1 MDAKELELILE
12 GKSSKSTSGKIW
24 TIFKCLSI
32 FTWGTGKFIVK
43 NTPTVVGTAW
53 QIKKEI
59 SEGISQAIHE
69 VQQEQRKSALDKE
82 IDNCLKNKKS
92 KNFQQESHLDNIL
105 RDDSV
110 MDQLLGQSRVH
121 DQLVHMAKGYT
132 ASMLENTKIK
142 QDQAKEDLAGIKD
155 FIVTPIKP
163 KAEEII
169 VTPNK
174 TKEEEVKKDE
184 YMFNI

>member
-1 MDAKELELILE
+1 MDTKELELILE

-32 FTWGTGKFIVK
+32 FTWVTGKFIVK

-82 IDNCLKNKKS
+82 IDNCLKNS
-92 KNFQQESHLDNIL
+92 
-105 RDDSV
+105 
-110 MDQLLGQSRVH
+110 
-121 DQLVHMAKGYT
+121 
-132 ASMLENTKIK
+132 
-142 QDQAKEDLAGIKD
+142 DLK
-155 FIVTPIKP
+155 
-163 KAEEII
+163 
-169 VTPNK
+169 
-174 TKEEEVKKDE
+174 
-184 YMFNI
+184 